1 MILYGDVLKN
11 FQTKRKKINFNKYI
25 KELTNLV
32 KDFELTTGAFLK
44 HYCSLGIKCFYNVME
59 FTWDGK
65 SYKDLVLYVSTPNS
79 KDMYKANQSL
89 SECDDFDD
97 RKDSFKES
105 AEALAIAIK
114 SLEEPKY
121 RYNLL
126 QCVHGKLYQ
135 IDATNSFEDTSCEN
149 CSYKYGGKQ

>member
-1 MILYGDVLKN
+1 M
-11 FQTKRKKINFNKYI
+11 

-79 KDMYKANQSL
+79 KDMYKANIARNTIVDELTDTDNCFMGDYANYQTYADKL
-89 SECDDFDD
+89 RKYTIIGIRKYDDD
-97 RKDSFKES
+97 
-105 AEALAIAIK
+105 
-114 SLEEPKY
+114 KY
-121 RYNLL
+121 
-126 QCVHGKLYQ
+126 LY
-135 IDATNSFEDTSCEN
+135 
-149 CSYKYGGKQ
+149 